1 MKVSTCFCFK
11 AVFKIIRNQGTFGS
25 VSVSWA
31 TNSISTKDIFPDQG
45 TIFFGNEEFSKD
57 ITIYSVPDEVII
69 FTVIVNC
76 GRGANKFIT
85 QDDDDD
91 NNNSKRSNSTSTEY
105 SLNLNMKGQ
114 QRYICILE

>member
-1 MKVSTCFCFK
+1 MKISVYLCFK

-57 ITIYSVPDEVII
+57 ITIYSVPDEVVI
-69 FTVIVNC
+69 FTVIINC

-85 QDDDDD
+85 QDDDD
-91 NNNSKRSNSTSTEY
+91 NNSKRSNNTSTEY
-105 SLNLNMKGQ
+105 SLNLSMKGQ
-114 QRYICILE
+114 QRYTCFLE